1 MRYSGKLG
9 VSEQTE
15 VSPGVWEEVITE
27 HDFLGTVTSRSEAVD
42 QGDTVLPRYQITTT
56 VSGLARGVGLLDN
69 SNLRYLTYAGSRWSI
84 RTDQTK
90 YPKLL
95 LYIGEEYHGPVP
107 TGSP

>member
-9 VSEQTE
+9 TSEQTE

-27 HDFLGTVTSRSEAVD
+27 HDFIGTVTSRSEAVD
-42 QGDTVLPRYQITTT
+42 QGDSILPTYRTTTT
-56 VSGLARGVGLLDN
+56 VSGLARGLGQMDN
-69 SNLRYLTYAGSRWSI
+69 SNLRYLTYAGRKWTI
-84 RTDQTK
+84 RTDQSK

-95 LYIGEEYHGPVP
+95 LFIGEEYRGPIP